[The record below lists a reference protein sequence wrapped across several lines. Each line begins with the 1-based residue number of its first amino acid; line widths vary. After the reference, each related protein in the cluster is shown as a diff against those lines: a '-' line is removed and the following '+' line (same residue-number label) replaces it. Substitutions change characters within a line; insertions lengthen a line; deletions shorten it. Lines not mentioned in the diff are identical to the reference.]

1 MSDRKILDG
10 KKILMVEDDVFFS
23 NMVAIKLSNL
33 KCILKNASN
42 SSDAFLALEKEK
54 PDVIILDLLLP
65 GDMDGFEIL
74 AKVKANSDLKNIPVV
89 ILSNLS
95 EPKDIEKGIKL
106 GAFRYLTK
114 ALVSLDEIV
123 DNIESALT
131 SIKM

>member
-1 MSDRKILDG
+1 MDDKKTLDG

-33 KCILKNASN
+33 KCILKTASN
-42 SSDAFLALEKEK
+42 GSDAFLALEKEK
-54 PDVIILDLLLP
+54 PDVIVLDLLLP

-74 AKVKANSDLKNIPVV
+74 TKVKSNSNLKNIPVV
-89 ILSNLS
+89 ILSNLND
-95 EPKDIEKGIKL
+95 PKDVERGIKL